1 MMRLPLLKQDTVMKS
16 LFLVSALLLPATGFA
31 DDGNAANDMVWLTTA
46 SALVFLMQAGFAL
59 LESGMSRA
67 KNALNVVMKN
77 YMDVCFGSLIFWA
90 IGYGLM
96 FGTNSSGWFG
106 SDSFFLNS
114 ADMGTWGFLLF
125 QMMFAATAVTIASGA
140 MAERTR
146 YNGYLLGAL
155 VITGVIYP
163 VFGSW
168 VWNSDGWLAKMGF
181 IDFAGSTVVHS
192 VGAWCALAGVLVVG
206 PRLGRFD
213 KSGRP
218 REIRGHNLTLVALG
232 GFILWFGWFGFN
244 GGSTAAADESIGLI
258 NLNTQLAAC
267 AGAVGTMLVALFLRK
282 PILLT
287 DTVNGSIA
295 GLVGITAGCATMLP
309 AHAIITGLVAGVI
322 ASLGARLLLRM
333 RIDDVVGAIPVHG
346 FAGVWGTLA
355 AGLFF
360 MEDPFNGARVM
371 VQFLGVL
378 SAFMWTFVMALLTYM
393 LIALFMGLRASAIHE
408 QRGLD
413 LSEHA
418 EIGYPEFSA
427 HTAYTAERAAGM
439 EVQR

>member
-1 MMRLPLLKQDTVMKS
+1 MAFGLMLMPS
-16 LFLVSALLLPATGFA
+16 LAFA
-31 DDGNAANDMVWLTTA
+31 SEGNEANDMVWLATA

-59 LESGMSRA
+59 LESGMARS

-77 YMDVCFGSLIFWA
+77 YMDVCFGTLIFWA
-90 IGYGLM
+90 LGYGLM
-96 FGTNSSGWFG
+96 FGLNTSGWIG
-106 SDSFFLNS
+106 TDNFFLNS
-114 ADMGTWGFLLF
+114 ADGSTWGFMLF
-125 QMMFAATAVTIASGA
+125 QMMFAATAATIASGA

-146 YNGYLLGAL
+146 YNSYLIGAL
-155 VITGVIYP
+155 VITGFIYP

-168 VWNSDGWLAKMGF
+168 VWNADGWLAEMGF

-213 KSGRP
+213 KSGKP

-244 GGSTAAADESIGLI
+244 GGSTVQADEQIGLI
-258 NLNTQLAAC
+258 NLNTQLAAS
-267 AGAVGTMLVALFLRK
+267 AGAVGTMLVALLSRRK
-282 PILLT
+282 ILLT
-287 DTVNGSIA
+287 ETVNGSLA

-309 AHAIITGLVAGVI
+309 GHAIITGLIAGVI
-322 ASLGARLLLRM
+322 ASLGAKLLLRM

-355 AGLFF
+355 AGIFY
-360 MEDPFNGARVM
+360 MDDPFNGARIT
-371 VQFLGVL
+371 VQVLGVL
-378 SAFMWTFVMALLTYM
+378 SAFMWTFVTALITY
-393 LIALFMGLRASAIHE
+393 LVIAVTMGMRASPIHE

-418 EIGYPEFSA
+418 EIGYPEFPVD
-427 HTAYTAERAAGM
+427 TAYTADRADGM
-439 EVQR
+439 EGQR

>member
-1 MMRLPLLKQDTVMKS
+1 MMRLPLLTQDTVMKS
-16 LFLVSALLLPATGFA
+16 LCLVSALLLPATGFA
-31 DDGNAANDMVWLTTA
+31 DDGNAANDMVWLATA

-77 YMDVCFGSLIFWA
+77 YMDVCFGSLLFWV

-106 SDSFFLNS
+106 SDGFFLNS

-244 GGSTAAADESIGLI
+244 GGSTLEATVDIGLI
-258 NLNTQLAAC
+258 NLNTHLAAC
-267 AGAVGTMLVALFLRK
+267 TGALGNVLLAVISRR

-287 DTVNGSIA
+287 ETVNASIA
-295 GLVGITAGCATMLP
+295 GLVAITAGAATMLP
-309 AHAIITGLVAGVI
+309 PWAMLSGLVGGVLCTL
-322 ASLGARLLLRM
+322 STHLLLRL
-333 RIDDVVGAIPVHG
+333 RLDDVVGAVSAHG
-346 FAGVWGTLA
+346 IAGAWGTIA

-360 MEDPFNGARVM
+360 AGDMFNGQIVM
-371 VQFLGVL
+371 VQVLGVL
-378 SAFMWTFVMALLTYM
+378 ACFVWTF
-393 LIALFMGLRASAIHE
+393 
-408 QRGLD
+408 
-413 LSEHA
+413 
-418 EIGYPEFSA
+418 
-427 HTAYTAERAAGM
+427 
-439 EVQR
+439 